1 MIDIGAGSGD
11 TTIYFLENQANV
23 TAVDYISDYFKFN
36 QVSKLKNKNKTN
48 FQFIKKDFL
57 KIKFKKNLI

>member
-48 FQFIKKDFL
+48 FQFIKKDF
-57 KIKFKKNLI
+57 